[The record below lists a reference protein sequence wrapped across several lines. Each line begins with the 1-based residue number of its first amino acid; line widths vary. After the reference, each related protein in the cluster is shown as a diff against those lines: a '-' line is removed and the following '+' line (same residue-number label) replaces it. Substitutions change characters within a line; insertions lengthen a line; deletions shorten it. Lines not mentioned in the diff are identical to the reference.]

1 MIKDK
6 IIGKK
11 MGTITN
17 IYLTYIL
24 ALIFLIPSLVILYP
38 YAVVVKKI
46 PILSLIFLPLIY
58 LVIYLILNFALFK
71 KKIKVKNIL
80 ISYVLLFVL
89 IRIPILSYVFLPIA
103 LMILLLGLK
112 ISDKVFLSVK
122 LIKNNIF
129 RLLFDYIINILV
141 FSVVF
146 SGILILKAQYY
157 SVSFANSDEILAY
170 VHKHALILN
179 YFNSI
184 IFSISSYLLYKNFEQ
199 NDIIKGGMS
208 E

>member
-1 MIKDK
+1 
-6 IIGKK
+6 
-11 MGTITN
+11 
-17 IYLTYIL
+17 
-24 ALIFLIPSLVILYP
+24 
-38 YAVVVKKI
+38 
-46 PILSLIFLPLIY
+46 
-58 LVIYLILNFALFK
+58 
-71 KKIKVKNIL
+71 KIKVKNIL

-89 IRIPILSYVFLPIA
+89 IRIPILSYVFLPVA
-103 LMILLLGLK
+103 LMTLLLELK
-112 ISDKVFLSVK
+112 ISDKVFLSVE

-146 SGILILKAQYY
+146 SVILILKAQYY